1 MSELR
6 THSFYMCTVGFNSRS
21 DSEGDN
27 GITSCILEGISTA
40 DSRSES
46 SVSPVMSQAPQ
57 QIQEANPVIEVS
69 NSPAPVHVPEEK
81 EDNIDTAVGKVVTFC
96 QTNNVHNPVEVL
108 RRMQKEIVTG
118 RRLELESDS
127 EVLEGETNYINVD
140 RMNILETAFEEIGA
154 LENLRLT
161 LEVSFYGEKAC
172 DYGGPRRE
180 FFRLTLTAIKEK
192 YFDNGIRDLL
202 ADEYYIVGV
211 IIGLSIIQNGK
222 IPQFFSEDQLVNIF
236 NSIQSSAAYRNLQ
249 KGLDKLGICMVCKQ
263 LPLLVHIFRPS
274 PAAKLTIKKL
284 TNLLTPIFAED
295 GSNQRHFEGIVYRA
309 FCRYLR
315 EVQSGRRKRVTLAH
329 VL

>member
-1 MSELR
+1 MNELR
-6 THSFYMCTVGFNSRS
+6 THSFYMCTVGFNSGS
-21 DSEGDN
+21 DSDGDN
-27 GITSCILEGISTA
+27 GCILEGISTA

-46 SVSPVMSQAPQ
+46 PVSPVMSQAPQ

-69 NSPAPVHVPEEK
+69 NSPAPVHEPEEK
-81 EDNIDTAVGKVVTFC
+81 QDNIDTAVGKVVTFC

-108 RRMQKEIVTG
+108 RCMQKEVVTG

-127 EVLEGETNYINVD
+127 EVLEGETNCINVD

-161 LEVSFYGEKAC
+161 LEVSFYGEKAR

-222 IPQFFSEDQLVNIF
+222 ITQFFSEDQLENIF
-236 NSIQSSAAYRNLQ
+236 NSIQSSAAYCNLQ

-263 LPLLVHIFRPS
+263 LPLLV
-274 PAAKLTIKKL
+274 
-284 TNLLTPIFAED
+284 
-295 GSNQRHFEGIVYRA
+295 
-309 FCRYLR
+309 
-315 EVQSGRRKRVTLAH
+315 
-329 VL
+329 